1 MANQT
6 IKLENLSNEQLQLLA
21 AFAAQNGLQIGQPKQ
36 QKVKEIDH
44 LNYKDEARTMAICLA
59 HSEHEFAINEI
70 TDEELKTRC
79 KKAGL
84 CPTCLAILDEAEV
97 IKKKIARTRQFVDN
111 QPSADKPGFKIR
123 ELVKNN
129 AAKLAKDKKTMK
141 ILMDAEACKAKFKLQ
156 YALLIDITGK
166 DDAKIAISRK
176 DSKGYVRYSPQ
187 KYMIGKRVYL
197 MTNDLYAKNLQPI
210 QDFFNDTFIQDEKLE
225 DSYYDEMRDALNDY

>member
-6 IKLENLSNEQLQLLA
+6 IKIQNLSQEQLQLLA
-21 AFAAQNGLQIGQPKQ
+21 AFAAQNGLQIGQSKQ
-36 QKVKEIDH
+36 QKAKEIDH

-79 KKAGL
+79 KRTGL
-84 CPTCLAILDEAEV
+84 CPTCLAILDEAEI
-97 IKKKIARTRQFVDN
+97 IKKKMARTRQFVDN

-123 ELVKNN
+123 ELIKTNANN
-129 AAKLAKDKKTMK
+129 LAKDKKTMK

-166 DDAKIAISRK
+166 NDEEISLMRK
-176 DSKGYVRYSPQ
+176 DDKGYTRYSPQ
-187 KYMIGKRVYL
+187 QYTIGKKVYL

-210 QDFFNDTFIQDEKLE
+210 QEFFKQV
-225 DSYYDEMRDALNDY
+225 A

>member
-79 KKAGL
+79 KRTGL
-84 CPTCLAILDEAEV
+84 CPTCLAILDEAEI
-97 IKKKIARTRQFVDN
+97 IKKKMARTRQFVDN

-129 AAKLAKDKKTMK
+129 TDKLTKDKKAMK
-141 ILMDAEACKAKFKLQ
+141 VLQDAEACKAKFKLQ
-156 YALLIDITGK
+156 YALLIDITNK
-166 DDAKIAISRK
+166 SSDEISMLRK
-176 DSKGYVRYSPQ
+176 DIKGYVRYSPQ
-187 KYMIGKRVYL
+187 QYAIGKKVYL

-210 QDFFNDTFIQDEKLE
+210 QKFFTELE
-225 DSYYDEMRDALNDY
+225 